1 MRAVIYIITL
11 FALGLGINNGAQAQT
26 DLELAEFYYN
36 EGSYEQAKLYL
47 VEIYKRNKTNAV
59 YQMYYKSLLA
69 MEDFEAAESLVKTK
83 IRRTHRNSKAN
94 IYVDLGSLYLNFDMT
109 EDARAAFD
117 KALELLQPG
126 RSQAVRLANAFIKL
140 DELDLAYATYQ
151 KAQGLGTTDFH
162 YEFANLQGMR
172 RDFQGMV
179 ESFLELLHTKPNYL
193 RTVQNS
199 LNRNLRLQSEPENG
213 ELVRVALLRAAT
225 KYPEDNIYPEM
236 LVWHFTQIKDFA
248 SAFIHARA
256 IDLRLEGI
264 GVGLMELG
272 NTAASN
278 KDLPTA
284 VECFKYVASKGVGT
298 PYFYIARNELLQIR
312 FHDLTT
318 QIPLN
323 IEMLEL
329 LEEDYSASILE
340 LGVMT
345 ETAILL
351 KNQSHILAFFLD
363 RGDEAIKVM
372 EEALAISGLN
382 ERIAAACKLE
392 LGDIYVFENLVWD
405 ASLLF
410 SQVILDFKD
419 DPIGHEAKYRN
430 ARISYFTGDF
440 AWAQTQLDALKAS
453 TSKLISND
461 AIDLS
466 LLITDNF
473 NLDTIF
479 EPMEMYAR
487 ADLLIM
493 QKKNHAAVLTLDTLL
508 TTWPGHALEDEILIV
523 KGDLAILDG
532 DIESAL
538 KFYSEVAELH
548 FDDITGDDALF
559 KLAEIYDYELNDLV
573 KAEDLYER
581 IIFEY
586 SGSLHVIQARKRFR
600 EMNEDGII
608 EQ

>member
-1 MRAVIYIITL
+1 MRGFIYILTFCL
-11 FALGLGINNGAQAQT
+11 LGCCFPKKVHSQT

-36 EGSYEQAKLYL
+36 EGSFEQAKLYL
-47 VEIYKRNKTNAV
+47 VEIYKKNKTNAI

-69 MEDFEAAESLVKTK
+69 MEDLEAAEKLIKAK
-83 IRRTHRNSKAN
+83 IRRTHKNSQAN
-94 IYVDLGSLYLNFDMT
+94 VYVDLGSLYVTFAMN
-109 EDARAAFD
+109 EQARSAFD
-117 KALELLQPG
+117 KALDLLQPG

-140 DELDLAYATYQ
+140 DELDLAFATYK
-151 KAQGLGTTDFH
+151 KAQDLGTTNFH

-172 RDFQGMV
+172 RDFEGMV

-193 RTVQNS
+193 PTVQNS
-199 LNRNLRLQSEPENG
+199 LNRNLRLQSEPDNG
-213 ELVRVALLRAAT
+213 ELVRLGLLRAAK
-225 KYPEDNIYPEM
+225 KYPEDNVYPEM
-236 LVWHFTQIKDFA
+236 LVWHFTQTKDFA

-256 IDLRLEGI
+256 IDLRLGGI
-264 GVGLMELG
+264 GLGVMELG
-272 NTAASN
+272 NTSAAN
-278 KDLPTA
+278 KDLQTA
-284 VECFKYVASKGVGT
+284 VDCFSYIADKGEDT
-298 PYFYIARNELLQIR
+298 PYFYIARNEILQIR
-312 FHDLTT
+312 FIDLTS

-323 IEMLEL
+323 IEEIEL
-329 LEEDYSASILE
+329 LEEDYASTIME
-340 LGVMT
+340 LGVKT

-351 KNQSHILAFFLD
+351 KDQSHILAFFLD
-363 RGDEAIKVM
+363 RGEEAIQVM
-372 EEALAISGLN
+372 EQALAIVGLN

-419 DPIGHEAKYRN
+419 DPVGHEAKYRN

-461 AIDLS
+461 AIELS

-487 ADLLIM
+487 ADLLVM
-493 QKKNHAAVLTLDTLL
+493 QKKNDAATLTLDTLL
-508 TTWPGHALEDEILIV
+508 STWPGHALEDEILIV
-523 KGDLAILDG
+523 KGDLAMLDD
-532 DIESAL
+532 DIESAI
-538 KFYSEVAELH
+538 KFYSEVTELH

-559 KLAEIYDYELNDLV
+559 KLAEIYDYKLNDTE
-573 KAEDLYER
+573 KAKSLYEK

-586 SGSLHVIQARKRFR
+586 SGSLHVIAARKRFR
-600 EMNEDGII
+600 TMTEAEII

>member
-1 MRAVIYIITL
+1 
-11 FALGLGINNGAQAQT
+11 
-26 DLELAEFYYN
+26 
-36 EGSYEQAKLYL
+36 
-47 VEIYKRNKTNAV
+47 
-59 YQMYYKSLLA
+59 
-69 MEDFEAAESLVKTK
+69 
-83 IRRTHRNSKAN
+83 
-94 IYVDLGSLYLNFDMT
+94 
-109 EDARAAFD
+109 
-117 KALELLQPG
+117 
-126 RSQAVRLANAFIKL
+126 
-140 DELDLAYATYQ
+140 
-151 KAQGLGTTDFH
+151 
-162 YEFANLQGMR
+162 
-172 RDFQGMV
+172 
-179 ESFLELLHTKPNYL
+179 
-193 RTVQNS
+193 
-199 LNRNLRLQSEPENG
+199 
-213 ELVRVALLRAAT
+213 
-225 KYPEDNIYPEM
+225 M

-256 IDLRLEGI
+256 IDLRLGGI

-278 KDLPTA
+278 KDLTTA
-284 VECFKYVASKGVGT
+284 VECFKYVASKGAGT
-298 PYFYIARNELLQIR
+298 AYFYIARNELLQIR

-318 QIPLN
+318 QIPVN

-329 LEEDYSASILE
+329 LEEDYSASIIE
-340 LGVMT
+340 LGVMA

-351 KNQSHILAFFLD
+351 KDQSHILAFFLD
-363 RGDEAIKVM
+363 RGNEAIKVM

-382 ERIAAACKLE
+382 ERVAAACKLE
-392 LGDIYVFENLVWD
+392 LGDIYVFEDLVWD

-493 QKKNHAAVLTLDTLL
+493 QKKNHAAVLTLDTIL
-508 TTWPGHALEDEILIV
+508 TTWPGHSLEDEILIV
-523 KGDLAILDG
+523 KGDLALLDG

-559 KLAEIYDYELNDLV
+559 KLAEIYDYELNDPV
-573 KAEDLYER
+573 KAEELYER
-581 IIFEY
+581 IVFEY